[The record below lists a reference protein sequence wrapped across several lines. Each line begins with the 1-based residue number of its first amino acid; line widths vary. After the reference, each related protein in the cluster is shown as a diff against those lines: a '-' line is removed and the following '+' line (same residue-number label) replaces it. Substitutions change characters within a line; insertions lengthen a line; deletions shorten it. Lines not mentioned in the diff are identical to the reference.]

1 MAEGI
6 SLATATS
13 GKSIVTFNE
22 KSQAASL
29 ANFPP
34 LSQNVAGMLGN
45 GVDTI
50 QNKGALLTAAAGILF
65 YHQSRGELPQPNGLA
80 NPTTLNQ
87 FLSAFC
93 AYDPQNNP
101 ICDGFLTAGASTE
114 QTVNLWRLG
123 AFVSNSLTV
132 QIEPATQNEIRDLLA
147 LGAPA
152 LLALQLG
159 PLGSHYV
166 VATGV
171 SGDGGILI
179 ADPNPVFGQ
188 TTLNGYLSG
197 FGGVGQYVLATLA
210 GVVRLLPQAPAAPGF
225 VSVGNADVTISTSG
239 GACPTLTV
247 PGVAA
252 VAGVIPAAAPA
263 PLSLAACD
271 GTGTLY

>member
-1 MAEGI
+1 NPIAGQTVTFAASPGGSVTPASALTDTNGKASAWLRFPMAEGI

-29 ANFPP
+29 ANFPA
-34 LSQNVAGMLGN
+34 LSQNVSGTVGN

-50 QNKGALLTAAAGILF
+50 QNRGALLTAAAGILF

-87 FLSAFC
+87 FLSTYC
-93 AYDPQNNP
+93 AYDAQNNP
-101 ICDGFLTAGASTE
+101 ICDGFLTVGASTE

-123 AFVSNSLTV
+123 AFVADSLTV
-132 QIEPATQNEIRDLLA
+132 QIEPATQNEIRDLIA

-171 SGDGGILI
+171 APDGSILI
-179 ADPNPVFGQ
+179 ADPNPVFAQ
-188 TTLNGYLSG
+188 TTLNGYMGG
-197 FGGVGQYVLATLA
+197 FGGVGQYVQATLA
-210 GVVRLLPQAPAAPGF
+210 GVIRLLPQPPAAPGF
-225 VSVGNADVTISTSG
+225 
-239 GACPTLTV
+239 
-247 PGVAA
+247 
-252 VAGVIPAAAPA
+252 
-263 PLSLAACD
+263 LAA
-271 GTGTLY
+271 